1 VLSIGGSATWT
12 GGDVCDWT
20 RRRVGGVCEGGRGFS
35 PGQNFSRESHVFNT
49 FPLKKYAENMLIV
62 WKYDLNV
69 TDWFLE

>member
-1 VLSIGGSATWT
+1 MGFV
-12 GGDVCDWT
+12 
-20 RRRVGGVCEGGRGFS
+20 RVGGASVLDRIFQGK
-35 PGQNFSRESHVFNT
+35 VTFNA